1 MEEKRNE
8 RVTIRL
14 PEETLFRM
22 ENFLNAHQFKN
33 RSEFV
38 RAAVEEYMERR
49 RFQEIIY
56 PTGEEKIAVEL
67 PNKAL
72 TVLKFLIQG
81 GYMTG
86 EAAYGQ
92 FSMLSADWIFE
103 EAKKYTGKTPEEIG
117 KTMLELE
124 RKMKDGKQKV
134 AEFVRK

>member
-1 MEEKRNE
+1 MEEKINE
-8 RVTIRL
+8 RITTRL
-14 PEETLFRM
+14 PEETLLRM
-22 ENFLNAHQFKN
+22 ETFMKAHQFRN

-49 RFQEIIY
+49 RFQDIIY
-56 PTGEEKIAVEL
+56 PSGEEKIAVEL

-72 TVLKFLIQG
+72 TVLKFLIQE

-86 EAAYGQ
+86 ETAYGQ

-103 EAKKYTGKTPEEIG
+103 EAKKYTGKTPKEISE
-117 KTMLELE
+117 TMTELE
-124 RKMKDGKQKV
+124 RKMKDSTAKV